1 MELDLLRAENDR
13 LRKECHEVQE
23 KLNESYN
30 IIDELEFELETVSV
44 VYIH

>member
-1 MELDLLRAENDR
+1 MENLKSENDR

-30 IIDELEFELETVSV
+30 IIDELEFELETV
-44 VYIH
+44 IACL